1 MSTRSQ
7 LRFVQRGD
15 QDDEPND
22 SDRVAQVYRRSDGYP
37 TSVLQDLIRL
47 KELLDA
53 THAEREPAYTA
64 AAFVFLDK
72 LRGPTDEAFERAT
85 WQFHS
90 PRARARRAGR

>member
-1 MSTRSQ
+1 MTNQTIRTGSHR
-7 LRFVQRGD
+7 
-15 QDDEPND
+15 
-22 SDRVAQVYRRSDGYP
+22 VYRRSDGYP

-72 LRGPTDEAFERAT
+72 LSRPHRRGLRASHLAVP
-85 WQFHS
+85 QPLEHALEELVAK
-90 PRARARRAGR
+90 PA